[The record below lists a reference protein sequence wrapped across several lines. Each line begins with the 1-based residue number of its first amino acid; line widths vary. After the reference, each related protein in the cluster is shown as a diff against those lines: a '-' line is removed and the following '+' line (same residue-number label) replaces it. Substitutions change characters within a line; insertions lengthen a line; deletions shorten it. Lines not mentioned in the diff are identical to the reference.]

1 MDIGYADSMSYM
13 DIWISCGL
21 DVQWSALLVAMCALF
36 LGGQFVYCTP
46 SRLEVDV
53 LKCAIIP

>member
-1 MDIGYADSMSYM
+1 MTEVVHLRPEL
-13 DIWISCGL
+13 L
-21 DVQWSALLVAMCALF
+21 DVPWSALLVAMCALF